1 MTWFVEKRLANRKTD
16 SHVQE
21 TLLHIFR
28 PHHPRL
34 LRTHRAVGGC
44 PVAQR
49 TVLHRHT
56 GMANTRHVT
65 MSHATIVIF
74 EY

>member
-1 MTWFVEKRLANRKTD
+1 MVQFVKKRLTNRKTY